1 MELRIRNGVCIKV
14 PGPRGLVF
22 QEVLVRVSDNYRLE
36 MHVDIDEANAAGL
49 SN

>member
-1 MELRIRNGVCIKV
+1 V
-14 PGPRGLVF
+14 PGLRGLVF

-49 SN
+49 SNQDIVEMIK